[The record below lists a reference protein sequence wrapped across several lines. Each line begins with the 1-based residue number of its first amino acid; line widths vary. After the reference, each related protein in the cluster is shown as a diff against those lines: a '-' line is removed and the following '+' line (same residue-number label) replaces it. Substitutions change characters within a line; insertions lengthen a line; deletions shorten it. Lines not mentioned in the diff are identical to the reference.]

1 MKKIFIV
8 LMLVIMIISIN
19 FSQELKTFNRK
30 SLFIFPI
37 KYDTTIKD
45 KVLSD
50 SRKHFIQYQIYKMF
64 VKDFKRIDFFEV
76 KKNNALDKFLND
88 AEGFMRKNSREIA
101 AKRLDK
107 DQKFKEAMVTL
118 DDLLQTLEHSYAIV
132 PRFGKIKRKVNKKKE
147 VSFEIFMEFDIYN
160 VKSKKKIKTIKANN
174 KKSFLGS
181 LMSGLGSFQVDS
193 SNLKGLTKE
202 EEKEER
208 SFQSSIAGLLEVIRT
223 KMKKMKE
230 FQIAVVPTT
239 IGSAKFGFN
248 LGKNSGIKIDH
259 RYKVYVYNKDGS
271 KDLTGFA
278 KIRKVKKD
286 YSEAQLLIG
295 NIQEG
300 DQVLEDSKL
309 GLNAKIYYGMTKIK
323 YNQVLNEGS
332 PAEEEITFIDEM
344 VPSLGMGL
352 SYDTGPIFKIS
363 ELYLTL
369 DFRFVMLEDQYTAE
383 SSLGPITVNPQ
394 FTTLMGDLGV
404 MKKIYIKRFSLNF
417 GAGVGIFSVDYD
429 EFDFGPFENLTL
441 KGTGYGIT
449 GKLGGEFLLTPEI
462 ALQGN
467 FLLDFYTNPTDWT
480 LENESGEQV
489 TEFNSDVIDISS
501 RGFSFN
507 AGISYTF

>member
-8 LMLVIMIISIN
+8 PMLVIMVISIN
-19 FSQELKTFNRK
+19 FSQELKTYERK

-37 KYDTTIKD
+37 QYDNAIKD
-45 KVLSD
+45 KVFRN
-50 SRKHFIQYQIYKMF
+50 SRKKFIQYQVYKMF
-64 VKDFKRIDFFEV
+64 VENFKRVDFFKV
-76 KKNNALDKFLND
+76 KKNNALDGFLND
-88 AEGFMRKNSREIA
+88 AERFIRNNSREIA

-132 PRFGKIKRKVNKKKE
+132 LRFEKIKKNKKN
-147 VSFEIFMEFDIYN
+147 VSFDICIEIDIYN
-160 VKSKKKIKTIKANN
+160 VKSKKKIKTLKATNE
-174 KKSFLGS
+174 KSMIGN
-181 LMSGLGSFQVDS
+181 LMSGLGSFHVDS
-193 SNLKGLTKE
+193 SDLKELKK
-202 EEKEER
+202 EEKEVEKTFR
-208 SFQSSIAGLLEVIRT
+208 SSVAGLLKIVRT

-271 KDLTGFA
+271 KNMTGFA

-286 YSEAQLLIG
+286 YSEAQILIG

-300 DQVLEDSKL
+300 DQILEDSKL
-309 GLNAKIYYGMTKIK
+309 GLNAIIYYGMTKIK
-323 YNQVLNEGS
+323 YEQLIFEGYI
-332 PAEEEITFIDEM
+332 EEEKVTFIDEM
-344 VPSLGMGL
+344 VPSLGIGL

-369 DFRFVMLEDQYTAE
+369 DFRFVMLEDEYTAE
-383 SSLGPITVNPQ
+383 YSSGSVTIKPQ
-394 FTTLMGDLGV
+394 FSTLMGDFGV

-417 GAGVGIFSVDYD
+417 GAGVGFFSINYD
-429 EFDFGPFENLTL
+429 NYNFGPFENLTI
-441 KGTGYGIT
+441 KGMGFGIT
-449 GKLGGEFLLTPEI
+449 GKLGGDFLLTPEI

-467 FLLDFYTNPTDWT
+467 FLLDLYTNSSGWTD
-480 LENESGEQV
+480 ESGEEI
-489 TEFNSDVIDISS
+489 TGFSSDTINISS